1 MNTTAKCGGSCSTSP
16 PNPRPNMASEY
27 LVAFGRAGHLGRFQA
42 TGDLACHRGDR
53 VVIHGVRGIELGE
66 VLGLARQ
73 TLPDPHVGE
82 LLRIAGDDDE
92 VLATTRERL
101 SRQLCVDA
109 ETIANQLGLSLAIL
123 DAEVTLDGRGAV
135 LHTLAGSASDAGPLL
150 DQLAERHGLIVR
162 LYDLASENPRPA
174 DAPDALEEFKCD
186 KPDCGQ
192 GNCSE
197 HGGCS
202 TCSAGG
208 AKELESYFA
217 ELREK
222 METRNRVP
230 LA

>member
-1 MNTTAKCGGSCSTSP
+1 
-16 PNPRPNMASEY
+16 MALEY

-42 TGDLACHRGDR
+42 ACGLACQRGDR

-73 TLPDPHVGE
+73 SLPDPHVGQ
-82 LLRIAGDDDE
+82 LLRVAGSNDE
-92 VLATTRERL
+92 LTATANEER
-101 SRQLCVDA
+101 SRQLCIDA
-109 ETIANQLGLSLAIL
+109 ETIAQQLGMSLAIL

-135 LHTLAGSASDAGPLL
+135 LHALAGRTSDAGPLL

-162 LYDLASENPRPA
+162 LYDLAAESPIPA
-174 DAPDALEEFKCD
+174 DASDALEEFKCD

-192 GNCSE
+192 GHCDDCGD

-202 TCSAGG
+202 SCSAGG

-217 ELREK
+217 GLREK
-222 METRNRVP
+222 MEMRSRVS